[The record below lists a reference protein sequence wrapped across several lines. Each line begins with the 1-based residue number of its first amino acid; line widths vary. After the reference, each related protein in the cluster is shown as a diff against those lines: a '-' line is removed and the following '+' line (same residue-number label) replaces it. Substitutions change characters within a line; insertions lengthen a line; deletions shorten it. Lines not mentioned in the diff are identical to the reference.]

1 MTRHPRI
8 FLLIL
13 LVVLLAAC
21 NGEGNNQPATTT
33 PAPSPE
39 STDLPI
45 ATTLMECNVVS
56 TDPTPDPTLAA
67 IFPPVGEK
75 DWVKGPA
82 DAAVTIVNYMD
93 FQ

>member
-1 MTRHPRI
+1 
-8 FLLIL
+8 
-13 LVVLLAAC
+13 
-21 NGEGNNQPATTT
+21 
-33 PAPSPE
+33 
-39 STDLPI
+39 
-45 ATTLMECNVVS
+45 MECNVVS